1 MGSLALKEQKQSTP
15 TMAEQEQLL
24 AQNLTYLNSGALA
37 LFLEGKLTEAI
48 DLLTHAYNLFE
59 SYQLQRQQQARPDD
73 KSDPGV
79 APSIMP
85 SFQFLKDGI
94 ETVEPATALKDEQ
107 CNRIFQQ
114 QQGEASP
121 KHSPLHIMERNITS
135 LSSSAES
142 TTHSLYNRG
151 LILSVDSPDGDAATS
166 LLTIN
171 QHRTAAILLYNM
183 ALCYHNM
190 GSHFGVSSAL
200 PKALKLY
207 ELALESIDLGTNL
220 MEVQKLLLAIL
231 NNCANIYTYFRRIE
245 ETQRCFDNLKI
256 ILAASTIEMTLDEDY
271 NFFFLN
277 ALFQSQE
284 LCFAPAA

>member
-1 MGSLALKEQKQSTP
+1 
-15 TMAEQEQLL
+15 MAEQEQRVAHTL
-24 AQNLTYLNSGALA
+24 AYHNNEALA
-37 LFLEGKLTEAI
+37 MFLEGRLTDAI
-48 DLLTHAYNLFE
+48 DLLTHAYYLFE
-59 SYQLQRQQQARPDD
+59 TYQGQRQQLRKMPDAAASGAD
-73 KSDPGV
+73 LAPFNMPG
-79 APSIMP
+79 
-85 SFQFLKDGI
+85 FQFLKDGVR
-94 ETVEPATALKDEQ
+94 TVERKSTALKQERDTPVFQ
-107 CNRIFQQ
+107 QLDYQQ
-114 QQGEASP
+114 QQGELSS
-121 KHSPLHIMERNITS
+121 KRNPLHIMERNLS
-135 LSSSAES
+135 SVSSSAES

-151 LILSVDSPDGDAATS
+151 LILSVDSPDGDATS

-200 PKALKLY
+200 PKALHLY

-220 MEVQKLLLAIL
+220 MQVQKLLLAIL
-231 NNCANIYTYFRRIE
+231 NNCANIYTCFRRIE
-245 ETQRCFDNLKI
+245 ETQRCFDNLKV